1 LKRISSL
8 FRTEPHKDGYSH
20 YVGLGDSISTD
31 DYPGEDRGAIS
42 LLYKNQDNLYP
53 EFHGRDLKTSHPG
66 IKLQSLALDGAT
78 TAHVLHHQLGKIKA
92 PTNHRTLFTLTAGGN
107 DILLGEDAEA
117 VVNRLEIIVNLI
129 SKNFPRSDL
138 ILGTIYDPTDGVK
151 DLFEDKRDMTRE
163 YEILKI
169 VNARIEEFGEDSNV
183 RVVDIYS
190 HFLGHGSHC
199 KDPYNPYHKNEDP
212 SLWYVLT
219 IEPNS
224 RGGHEVRRLFWKA
237 IHPDDGLVP

>member
-8 FRTEPHKDGYSH
+8 FQSEPNTNGYSY

-42 LLYKNQDNLYP
+42 LLYKNQDELYP
-53 EFHGRDLKTSHPG
+53 NFRGRDLRSIYPG
-66 IKLQSLALDGAT
+66 IKFQSLALDGAT
-78 TAHVLHHQLGKIKA
+78 TAHVLHHQLEKIKA
-92 PTNHRTLFTLTAGGN
+92 PHNQRSLFTLTAGGN
-107 DILLGEDAEA
+107 DILSGEDAED
-117 VVNRLEIIVNLI
+117 VVNRLEIIVKTI
-129 SKNFPRSDL
+129 TRNFPQSDL
-138 ILGTIYDPTDGVK
+138 IIGTIYDPTDGVL
-151 DLFEDKRDMTRE
+151 DLFEDGRDITRE

-169 VNARIEEFGEDSNV
+169 VNARIEEFGKNSNV

-199 KDPYNPYHKNEDP
+199 KDPNNPHHKKEDS

-224 RGGHEVRRLFWKA
+224 RGAHEVRRLFWKA
-237 IHPDDGLVP
+237 LHPDNDLIP